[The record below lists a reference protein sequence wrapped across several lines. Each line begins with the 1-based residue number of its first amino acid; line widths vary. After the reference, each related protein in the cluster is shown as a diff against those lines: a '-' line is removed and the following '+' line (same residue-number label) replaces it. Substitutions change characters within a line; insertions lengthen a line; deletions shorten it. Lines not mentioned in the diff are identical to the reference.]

1 VRVSAWSE
9 KLLAADI
16 PPHIVKH
23 LSVMTELN
31 KQGRYDDGAPPTV
44 IAVNVLWTAAWI
56 LRKRCADPADLNRC
70 ILRSRELLARPPGA
84 IFERPMPVAPAT
96 PLFARRRP
104 SFRSA
109 ALRIGFGTIRP
120 ISVDYA
126 GPLGQEWLQLGAD
139 NPMRHAIR
147 RMRSWRRQVLT
158 SVASPLRS

>member
-70 ILRSRELLARPPGA
+70 ILRSRELLAPAARCDIRAAHACRTGNATIRPAATKLSISRSADRIRHDTANKRRLRRAARSG
-84 IFERPMPVAPAT
+84 MVA
-96 PLFARRRP
+96 ARRR
-104 SFRSA
+104 
-109 ALRIGFGTIRP
+109 
-120 ISVDYA
+120 
-126 GPLGQEWLQLGAD
+126 
-139 NPMRHAIR
+139 
-147 RMRSWRRQVLT
+147 
-158 SVASPLRS
+158 